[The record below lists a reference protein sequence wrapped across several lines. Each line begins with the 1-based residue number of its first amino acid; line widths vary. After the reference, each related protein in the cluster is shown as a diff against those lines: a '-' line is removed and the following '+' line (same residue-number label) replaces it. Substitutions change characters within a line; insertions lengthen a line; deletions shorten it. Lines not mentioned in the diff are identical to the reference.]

1 MPHPR
6 TRILVVAVALG
17 LSLAGLVA
25 AQSPP
30 TPAQQKELDAAR
42 AELDRAAE
50 RYGELARRYALD
62 DGSYRIEKR
71 MLRKPVVGVLL
82 APDAKSG
89 VRIAGVTPDGAAAAA
104 GIRSGDTLL
113 SVDGK
118 ALQGAT
124 GEARLAHARRLLGDL
139 DGKRAVKLGYERDG
153 RDAAVSIT
161 PQAGDRLFVL
171 SGLEGVRAFDEEA
184 MARLGHDVARLELDK
199 EMAKVRAID
208 LEGLDR
214 ELAVAIAPEIRRE
227 VLRIRPG
234 ELCEG
239 ERCKVPAIAEA
250 LRWSGLNL
258 ASLDNDLGRYFG
270 TDQGVLVLSTGD
282 ELDGL
287 RPGDVIRKVDG
298 RSVDSPR
305 EAMEALRARPAG
317 SKVAVDYLRERKPA
331 TAQVTVPKALPLRIP
346 APPPPPPAPPAPP
359 APPKT
364 ALPPPPPAP
373 PAPPPPPATGFV
385 EGDAGFFAM
394 VPPAPPM
401 PPALLPVPERFQVY

>member
-1 MPHPR
+1 MQHPR
-6 TRILVVAVALG
+6 TPTLVVAVALG

-25 AQSPP
+25 AQSRP
-30 TPAQQKELDAAR
+30 TAAQQKELDAAR

-50 RYGELARRYALD
+50 RYGELARRYAVEE
-62 DGSYRIEKR
+62 GPYRIEKR

-82 APDAKSG
+82 APDAKTG

-118 ALQGAT
+118 TLQGAT

-139 DGKRAVKLGYERDG
+139 DGKRAVKLGYQRDG
-153 RDAAVSIT
+153 RDAVVSLT

-171 SGLEGVRAFDEEA
+171 SDLDGVRAFDDGEFKRIA
-184 MARLGHDVARLELDK
+184 DDVDWVALDQ

-208 LEGLDR
+208 LDGLDR
-214 ELAVAIAPEIRRE
+214 ELQVAIAPEIRRE

-239 ERCKVPAIAEA
+239 ERCRIPAIAEA

-258 ASLDNDLGRYFG
+258 ASLDDDLGRYFG

-287 RPGDVIRKVDG
+287 QAGDVIRKVDG

-305 EAMEALRARPAG
+305 EAMEALRKRPAG
-317 SKVAVDYLRERKPA
+317 SKVAVEYLRERKPA

-359 APPKT
+359 ASPKA

-373 PAPPPPPATGFV
+373 PAPPPPATGFV
-385 EGDAGFFAM
+385 EGDAGFFIAM
-394 VPPAPPM
+394 APPAPPA
-401 PPALLPVPERFQVY
+401 PPPVPERFQVY

>member
-1 MPHPR
+1 MQHPR

-25 AQSPP
+25 AQSRP
-30 TPAQQKELDAAR
+30 TAAQQKELDAAR

-50 RYGELARRYALD
+50 RYGELARRYAVE
-62 DGSYRIEKR
+62 DGPYRIEKR

-82 APDAKSG
+82 APDAKAG

-153 RDAAVSIT
+153 RDAVVSLT

-171 SGLEGVRAFDEEA
+171 SDLDGVRAFDEKTME
-184 MARLGHDVARLELDK
+184 RLGHDVARLEIDREL
-199 EMAKVRAID
+199 AKVRAID
-208 LEGLDR
+208 REGLDR

-239 ERCKVPAIAEA
+239 DRCRIPAIAEA

-258 ASLDNDLGRYFG
+258 ASLDDELGRYFG

-282 ELDGL
+282 DLEGL
-287 RPGDVIRKVDG
+287 QAGDVIRKVDG

-317 SKVAVDYLRERKPA
+317 SKVAVEYLRERKPA

-346 APPPPPPAPPAPP
+346 APPPPAPPAPP
-359 APPKT
+359 APPNT

-373 PAPPPPPATGFV
+373 PAPPPPATGLV
-385 EGDAGFFAM
+385 ESNAGFFVAM
-394 VPPAPPM
+394 APPAPPM
-401 PPALLPVPERFQVY
+401 PPAPPRVPERFQVY